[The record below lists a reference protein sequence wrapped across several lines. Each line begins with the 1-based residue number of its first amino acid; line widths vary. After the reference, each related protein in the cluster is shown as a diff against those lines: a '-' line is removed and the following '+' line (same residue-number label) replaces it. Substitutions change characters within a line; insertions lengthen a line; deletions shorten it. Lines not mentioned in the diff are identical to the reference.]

1 MRGLRWTVGAT
12 SDESA
17 PHKFARRYQA
27 LLLHRNLDTKQRAI
41 VFMSGVSFSF
51 EYAALIKRVFRLNPH
66 NSPHGFV
73 LDSSLSKALGQPDSA
88 AH

>member
-27 LLLHRNLDTKQRAI
+27 LLLHRNLDTEQRAI
-41 VFMSGVSFSF
+41 VFVS
-51 EYAALIKRVFRLNPH
+51 VFHSHSNMLR
-66 NSPHGFV
+66 
-73 LDSSLSKALGQPDSA
+73 
-88 AH
+88 